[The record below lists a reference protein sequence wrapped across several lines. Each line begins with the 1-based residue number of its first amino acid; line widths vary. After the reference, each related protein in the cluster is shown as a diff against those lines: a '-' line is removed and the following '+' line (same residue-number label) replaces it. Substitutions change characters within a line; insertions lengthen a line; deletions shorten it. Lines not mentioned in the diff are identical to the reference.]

1 MLLLLEIPLK
11 RQKQTRYGSED
22 IIGSG
27 CVRACELERERGR
40 ERRWEEKKNEILKV
54 LLCLFVGN
62 NGNLED

>member
-27 CVRACELERERGR
+27 CVRACELERERQR
-40 ERRWEEKKNEILKV
+40 AIQADSV
-54 LLCLFVGN
+54 LGMDSDAGLYPAP
-62 NGNLED
+62 

>member
-22 IIGSG
+22 SIGSG
-27 CVRACELERERGR
+27 CVRACELERERQREEVGR
-40 ERRWEEKKNEILKV
+40 KKNEILKV